1 MNNVELSKIQ
11 LSRHSLRYEKLLFI
25 FGISFCV
32 CQVPFL
38 GSEAVLCL
46 PVLGVAFAC
55 GYLDVLMYFLGV
67 GLAVIILDVSWE
79 LLALSLATLGVLVVL
94 SFVYAMKTHFL
105 GYVVTFCLGAYLLLK
120 GYLGGR
126 WMPAGTLVQLLT
138 ALGLSLLYID
148 ALPLLRHRQ
157 IEDPSDR
164 MLMGGFLMVM
174 SALFC
179 LERIDMHLLMVMLR
193 FGILVVMYVKSI
205 EMGYQLVIYASYWLL
220 LNESGLMGEV
230 ESLFIC
236 LAVFFLVKAKSR
248 LAFVLTF
255 LFSHLVMP
263 FFVQEGLWVI
273 AVEVMLTGFLFMLI
287 PQKIYASWRYR
298 LNGDSPL
305 ATQIG
310 GLISYQ
316 RKMSRQLET
325 FSDLFL
331 RIATSFEEENLE
343 TNAAL
348 YVGNMYEQVCSTCL
362 NCDQCY
368 NRETGDHRLVKL
380 IRKGVIQG
388 LTNQETRYVERY
400 CLKMAE
406 YKKALR
412 EQHKLYLH
420 QAEMNEEYHQLKH
433 HLYGQLSLVGKL
445 LERFS
450 KHVDCSDLESEE
462 NIRDL
467 LEGYHYLVPYIHKDY
482 LSRDDY
488 CLDIGMMEV
497 NKHEVYDVV
506 IPVLERYL
514 NTPLNVIKM
523 ETSGRQLGYMR
534 LVLSNHQNYQLVYGV
549 QQLSKDAASCGDSY
563 LCFHFKQ
570 FTLMALSDGMGY
582 GPKAHK
588 ESELTLDVFSRL
600 LKSGIGLEESIQ
612 TINSLLKIKNRIEM
626 FTTLDLLMFN
636 TRDASVTFLK
646 NGATASYVYHYNQL
660 DKVQTRALP
669 IGIVSK
675 VDTHTEKYQCS
686 DGDLLFMFSDG
697 LEEGIEEVIEQCLRE
712 VGDRHP
718 QLIADTIM
726 NTFIDQGKVDD
737 DATIIVVR
745 VEDITQIHT
754 D

>member
-1 MNNVELSKIQ
+1 MELSKIQ
-11 LSRHSLRYEKLLFI
+11 LSNHSLRYEKLLFI

-38 GSEAVLCL
+38 GSEAVLSL
-46 PVLGVAFAC
+46 PVLGVCFAC
-55 GYLDVLMYFLGV
+55 GYVDVLMYFCGV
-67 GLAVIILDVSWE
+67 GLAVLCLGVHWE
-79 LLALSLATLGVLVVL
+79 LLALSLATLAILFVL
-94 SFVYAMKTHFL
+94 SFVYAMKTHYL
-105 GYVVTFCLGAYLLLK
+105 SYVLCACFGLAMVVKSYLT
-120 GYLGGR
+120 GT
-126 WMPAGTLVQLLT
+126 WMLSGLLVQLAT
-138 ALGLSLLYID
+138 TLGLSMIYIH

-157 IEDPSDR
+157 IEEPNDG
-164 MLMGGFLMVM
+164 MVIGGMLMVM
-174 SALFC
+174 SAIFC
-179 LERIDMHLLMVMLR
+179 LRQIDTHLLMVMVR
-193 FGILVVMYVKSI
+193 FWILVVMYIKSI
-205 EMGYQLVIYASYWLL
+205 EMGYQMVIYASFLLL
-220 LNESGLMGEV
+220 LNHGGMTDEV
-230 ESLFIC
+230 ECLFIC
-236 LAVFFLVKAKSR
+236 MAIFFLIKTKSR
-248 LAFVLTF
+248 LGFALTF

-263 FFVQEGLWVI
+263 FFVQGELWVI
-273 AVEVMLTGFLFMLI
+273 AVEVMLTAFLFVLI
-287 PQKIYASWRYR
+287 PQKLYASWRYY
-298 LNGDSPL
+298 LDGDSPL

-310 GLISYQ
+310 GLVSYQ

-325 FSDLFL
+325 FSDLFS
-331 RIATSFEEENLE
+331 RIAISFEEENLE
-343 TNAAL
+343 TNISL
-348 YVGNMYEQVCSTCL
+348 YIGNMYEQVCGKCL
-362 NCDQCY
+362 NCDQCF

-380 IRKGVIQG
+380 MRKGVIQG
-388 LTNQETRYVERY
+388 LSNQETRYVERY

-406 YKKALR
+406 YKKTLR

-433 HLYGQLSLVGKL
+433 HLYSQLSLVGKL

-467 LEGYHYLVPYIHKDY
+467 LEGYHYQVPYIHKDY
-482 LSRDDY
+482 FSRDDY

-497 NKHEVYDVV
+497 NKQEVYDVV
-506 IPVLERYL
+506 IPVLEKYL
-514 NTPLNVIKM
+514 NTPLNVLKM
-523 ETSGRQLGYMR
+523 ETSGRQLGYLR

-549 QQLSKDAASCGDSY
+549 QQLSKDASSCGDSY

-570 FTLMALSDGMGY
+570 FTLIALSDGMGY

-646 NGATASYVYHYNQL
+646 NGATSSYVYHYNQL

-675 VDTHTEKYQCS
+675 VDTHTEKYQCA
-686 DGDLLFMFSDG
+686 DGDLLFMYSDG
-697 LEEGIEEVIEQCLRE
+697 LEEGIEEVIEKCLTE

-737 DATIIVVR
+737 DATVIVVR